1 MGKKICKLCA
11 ATTVAAMLMSVAPI
25 ATPVAHAGWG
35 SVIGGV
41 IGGILNGGGSSGG
54 SSGGGNGGQRN
65 SGPAHQEH
73 ARKNMT
79 DNEKLFIVAI
89 KNNDIAVVK
98 SMIDAGVDINGVFSA
113 PQIANTIHAYMGH
126 NYSPLEVALFNKH
139 YDIVQLLL
147 ENGADVSGFYDYDG
161 RHFSYV
167 EMTAHHLLGM
177 EFMQLL
183 LAWGA
188 DINGTSE
195 YSEGI
200 KVNALSSLVSNYLHL
215 APAKEAMYEMITFL
229 MNNGIDPENH
239 IDADFSRD
247 LTPFLFVAS
256 STNAFNSYR
265 IDSEALWRLANGGC
279 DIYACDGNG
288 KNALQRALDSGD
300 YENYKTVEEVFTRGQ
315 QPSQYQ
321 PSKPQTQRRASESGG
336 NTSSDDELI
345 LIENNTDQKAN
356 IQELNKVFDI
366 LIQASKDETNAYN
379 EFNSYT
385 SKLDMKNITV
395 ADRSIPSQK
404 MVDAMK
410 RIQEATNPQK
420 ILAGMEHCTLDEKD
434 VFGDLLQIMSTR
446 YEKVIGYF
454 SILATERDLTS
465 TEKQQVKSM
474 MAESQSLQKSID
486 DMWNRITKMYNR

>member
-1 MGKKICKLCA
+1 MKRNIHKFCA
-11 ATTVAAMLMSVAPI
+11 ATTIAAVLLSASPL

-41 IGGILNGGGSSGG
+41 IGGILNGGGSGG
-54 SSGGGNGGQRN
+54 SSGGGNGGQKN

-73 ARKNMT
+73 IRKNMT

-98 SMIDAGVDINGVFSA
+98 SMIDAGVDRNGVFSA
-113 PQIANTIHAYMGH
+113 PQVANTIHATMGH
-126 NYSPLEVALFNKH
+126 NYTPLEVALFNKH
-139 YDIVQLLL
+139 YDIVQVLL
-147 ENGADVSGFYDYDG
+147 ENGADVSGFYDERG
-161 RHFSYV
+161 CHHSYV

-177 EFMQLL
+177 DLMQLL
-183 LAWGA
+183 LTWGA
-188 DINGTSE
+188 DINGTTE

-215 APAKEAMYEMITFL
+215 ATTKETMYEMITFL
-229 MNNGIDPENH
+229 MDNGIDPENH

-256 STNAFNSYR
+256 STDAFDSYR

-279 DIYACDGNG
+279 DIYACDSNG

-300 YENYKTVEEVFTRGQ
+300 YERYKIVEEVYTRGQ

-321 PSKPQTQRRASESGG
+321 PSQPQTQRRTPESSG
-336 NTSSDDELI
+336 NVSGDDELI
-345 LIENNTDQKAN
+345 LVEKNTNQKAN

-366 LIQASKDETNAYN
+366 LIQASKDETNALN

-385 SKLDMKNITV
+385 SKINPEKITV

-410 RIQEATNPQK
+410 RIKESTNPQK
-420 ILAGMEHCTLDEKD
+420 VLAGMEHCTLEEKD
-434 VFGDLLQIMSTR
+434 TFSDLLQIMCTR

-486 DMWNRITKMYNR
+486 DIWTRITKMYNR